1 MNVMNETNR
10 QRATRITIIF
20 LSIILVGIGFFL
32 QQKETENTE
41 YEMKAVVIH
50 RSEKLE
56 DSPIVAVYRRLNG
69 KHLLILYEIDRMD
82 KNRFKA
88 IKEGEIDN
96 EPIRLL
102 ADRNKIGVWTLVQK
116 KWTFYNADLIKE
128 KRDTF
133 YRDDHSNKTLPYRL
147 ESDGKVKF
155 QLKNETFQFKIADYE
170 NITGIYSL
178 SDGNLL
184 FVLLKNDIKV
194 LVLK

>member
-1 MNVMNETNR
+1 MNETNR
-10 QRATRITIIF
+10 QRAIRIIIIF

-41 YEMKAVVIH
+41 YEIKAVVIH
-50 RSEKLE
+50 RSERLE

-69 KHLLILYEIDRMD
+69 KHLLILYEIDRLD

-88 IKEGEIDN
+88 MKEVEIEN
-96 EPIRLL
+96 EPTRLL
-102 ADRNKIGVWTLVQK
+102 ADRNKNGVWVLIKK
-116 KWTFYNADLIKE
+116 KWTFYNAELIKE

-133 YRDDHSNKTLPYRL
+133 YRDDDSNKSLPYRL
-147 ESDGKVKF
+147 ESGGKVKI
-155 QLKNETFQFKIADYE
+155 QLKNETFYFKIADYE
-170 NITGIYSL
+170 NITGIYSI

>member
-1 MNVMNETNR
+1 MNEINR
-10 QRATRITIIF
+10 QRAIRIIIIF

-41 YEMKAVVIH
+41 YEIKAVVIH
-50 RSEKLE
+50 RSERLE

-69 KHLLILYEIDRMD
+69 KHLLILYEIDRLD

-88 IKEGEIDN
+88 MKEVEIEN
-96 EPIRLL
+96 EPTRLL
-102 ADRNKIGVWTLVQK
+102 ADRNKNGVWVLIKK
-116 KWTFYNADLIKE
+116 KWTFYNAELIKE

-133 YRDDHSNKTLPYRL
+133 YRDDDSNKSLPYRL
-147 ESDGKVKF
+147 ESGGKVKI
-155 QLKNETFQFKIADYE
+155 QLKNETFYFKIADYE
-170 NITGIYSL
+170 NITGIYSI

>member
-1 MNVMNETNR
+1 VDVMNEINR
-10 QRATRITIIF
+10 QRAIRIIIIF

-41 YEMKAVVIH
+41 YEIKAVVIH
-50 RSEKLE
+50 RSERLE

-69 KHLLILYEIDRMD
+69 KHLLILYEIDRLD

-88 IKEGEIDN
+88 MKEVEIEN
-96 EPIRLL
+96 EPTRLL
-102 ADRNKIGVWTLVQK
+102 ADRNKNGVWVLIKK
-116 KWTFYNADLIKE
+116 KWTFYNAELIKE

-133 YRDDHSNKTLPYRL
+133 YRDDDSNKSLPYRL
-147 ESDGKVKF
+147 ESGGKVKI
-155 QLKNETFQFKIADYE
+155 QLKNETFYFKIADYE
-170 NITGIYSL
+170 NITGIYSI

>member
-1 MNVMNETNR
+1 
-10 QRATRITIIF
+10 
-20 LSIILVGIGFFL
+20 
-32 QQKETENTE
+32 
-41 YEMKAVVIH
+41 MKAVVIH

-88 IKEGEIDN
+88 IKEVEIDN

-102 ADRNKIGVWTLVQK
+102 ADRSKIGVWTLVQK
-116 KWTFYNADLIKE
+116 KWTFYNAKLIKE